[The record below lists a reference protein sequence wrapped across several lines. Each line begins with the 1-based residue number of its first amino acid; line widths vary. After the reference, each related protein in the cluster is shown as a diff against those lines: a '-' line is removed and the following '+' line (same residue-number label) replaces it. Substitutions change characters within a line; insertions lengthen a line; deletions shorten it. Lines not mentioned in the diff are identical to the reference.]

1 MLIFL
6 LERHTQDCV
15 VRTLNLISDAI
26 GIKQFQKLFTCILT
40 DRGTEFSNP
49 YALEC
54 DENGEIKTRVFYC
67 DPYRSNQK
75 GMIEKNHEFIR
86 MILPKGHSFDNR
98 SQYDAT
104 RIANHINSYPR
115 EA

>member
-1 MLIFL
+1 
-6 LERHTQDCV
+6 
-15 VRTLNLISDAI
+15 
-26 GIKQFQKLFTCILT
+26 
-40 DRGTEFSNP
+40 
-49 YALEC
+49 
-54 DENGEIKTRVFYC
+54 

-86 MILPKGHSFDNR
+86 MILPKGHSFDNL

-115 EA
+115 EALNGNTPYSLAKMLIGKDFLEKMNCKKIPADLVTLRPSLLYQSPEEE